1 MNDVHYQINSFEQVD
16 DDNIVAEVTVSGLSD
31 GAMER
36 FKKMC
41 DDNNIFYTSKKVE
54 EIVDTNTTQTI
65 RYAPTYRAEVGENKN
80 GKE

>member
-1 MNDVHYQINSFEQVD
+1 MNDVHYQVNSFEQVD

-31 GAMER
+31 GVMER

-41 DDNNIFYTSKKVE
+41 DDNNIFYTSKKVG

-65 RYAPTYRAEVGENKN
+65 RYAPTYKAERATPEARS
-80 GKE
+80 